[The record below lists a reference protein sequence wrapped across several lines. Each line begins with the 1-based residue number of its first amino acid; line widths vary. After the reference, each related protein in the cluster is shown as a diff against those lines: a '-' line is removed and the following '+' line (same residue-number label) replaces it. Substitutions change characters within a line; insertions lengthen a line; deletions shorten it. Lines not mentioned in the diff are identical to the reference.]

1 MLELGSTIYGK
12 MQSDLCVLGTFEN
25 MLAVPFVIIGK
36 AETLEVMSMN
46 SLHLVVEP
54 LDFFDDV

>member
-12 MQSDLCVLGTFEN
+12 MQSDLCASGTFED
-25 MLAVPFVIIGK
+25 MSVVIFVIIGK
-36 AETLEVMSMN
+36 AETLEVMRMN
-46 SLHLVVEP
+46 GLHLVIEP